1 VRFELKIKLT
11 LLLLDDCL
19 ALLINSI
26 EARNVAKN
34 RVIRTRI
41 KMPPILSIVNSVVDE
56 AILSS
61 KS

>member
-1 VRFELKIKLT
+1 MRFELKIKLT

-41 KMPPILSIVNSVVDE
+41 KIPPILSIVNSVVDE

>member
-41 KMPPILSIVNSVVDE
+41 KIPPILSIVNSVVDE